1 MCIRDRNFQ
10 ETMDLVDKVGYDES
24 FSFIYS
30 PRPNTSAKDL
40 EDSVPMEVKK
50 ERLNLLQRKLENS
63 AMSISRRMVGE
74 TRKCLVTG
82 ISKKNPGEFQA
93 RADNNKVVIFP
104 CNNQSLIGNFV
115 DIQIVEAKNK
125 SIRGL
130 LVA

>member
-1 MCIRDRNFQ
+1 MQ
-10 ETMDLVDKVGYDES
+10 EIEEDLH
-24 FSFIYS
+24 
-30 PRPNTSAKDL
+30 
-40 EDSVPMEVKK
+40 
-50 ERLNLLQRKLENS
+50 NLLQRKLENS